1 MLSIYPMV
9 DLDGAIERA
18 TTAMYDTQ
26 LASGAWDARSDVGP
40 VSTAN
45 VLVTFDH
52 LGVLTDDER
61 TRGLSWLR
69 SAQRADGSFAAYPFA
84 LEGGLSVTAQCWAA
98 LSLGHDD
105 ASREACARARRFVEA
120 AGGAEAVRALMKTGD
135 VGAIYLAV
143 AGLLPADRL
152 PAPPLVWSLLDPAVR
167 FMANRVHFGIVMG
180 SLELGL
186 IARELQGKLAHRS
199 VLERHECARAIEL
212 LRLFQNPDGSWNGNT
227 VQTATAMLGLFAAG
241 VKPHE
246 GALANAIAWTRSR
259 AVNDATGTY
268 YDVFSSDVWTT
279 AFHLRAL
286 LLSGASRREL
296 RVVRGLSWLASLQLE
311 VPQPW
316 PNQRTPRAVR
326 VGGWPFQTGNVTM
339 ADTDDTGVVLSTL
352 KLALEPGDDG
362 LALDPAIAADVR
374 RRIDRA
380 IVFLR
385 AMQNEDGGWGAFVHD
400 LPARRM
406 RGPLY
411 LAPLDVPPDRPLR
424 AMLALLNAP
433 PELGDPST
441 EDLVGR
447 VLHGLGSAGLSV
459 GDPMV
464 DRALAF
470 LTRMQ
475 TTQGSWW
482 ARWLTNYL
490 PGTAYA
496 VTGALAAGARGEPW
510 RSGVRFL
517 KERQNP
523 DGGWGESPDSY
534 RDPSLAGRGES
545 SAPMTGLVCAALI
558 EAGERSSAVTSAIDH
573 LLDRQLRDGTWDNG
587 RYVVTNIPP
596 SDFYT
601 YEGARLHLPLEALAR
616 HRVRR

>member
-1 MLSIYPMV
+1 MV
-9 DLDGAIERA
+9 DLDGAIERS
-18 TTAMYDTQ
+18 TTAVYDTQ
-26 LASGAWDARSDVGP
+26 LDSGAWDARSDVGP

-52 LGVLTDDER
+52 LGVLTEDER
-61 TRGLSWLR
+61 QRGLAWLR
-69 SAQRADGSFAAYPFA
+69 AAQRPDGSFAAYPFA
-84 LEGGLSVTAQCWAA
+84 REGGLSVTAQCWAA

-105 ASREACARARRFVEA
+105 ASRDACARARRFVEA
-120 AGGAEAVRALMKTGD
+120 RGGPEAVRSLMKTGD
-135 VGAIYLAV
+135 VGAIYLAL
-143 AGLLPADRL
+143 AGLLSADRL
-152 PAPPLVWSLLDPAVR
+152 PAPPLIWSLFDPAVR
-167 FMANRVHFGIVMG
+167 FMADRVHFGIVMG
-180 SLELGL
+180 SLQLGL
-186 IARELQGKLAHRS
+186 IARELQGKLAHRNI
-199 VLERHECARAIEL
+199 LERHECARAIEL

-246 GALANAIAWTRSR
+246 DALAKAIAWTRSR
-259 AVNDATGTY
+259 AVNDALGTY
-268 YDVFSSDVWTT
+268 YDVFSTDVWTT

-296 RVVRGLSWLASLQLE
+296 RVVRALSWLASHQLE

-339 ADTDDTGVVLSTL
+339 ADTDDTGIVLSTL
-352 KLALEPGDDG
+352 KLALMPGDDG
-362 LALDPAIAADVR
+362 HVLDPAIAADLQR
-374 RRIDRA
+374 RSERA
-380 IVFLR
+380 IGFLR

-400 LPARRM
+400 LPGHRRA
-406 RGPLY
+406 GPLY
-411 LAPLDVPPDRPLR
+411 GEPLDVPPDQPLR
-424 AMLALLNAP
+424 AMLALLDAP

-447 VLHGLGSAGLSV
+447 VLHGLGSAGLTV
-459 GDPMV
+459 GDPMI
-464 DRALAF
+464 DRALSF

-475 TTQGSWW
+475 TSEGSWW

-496 VTGALAAGARGEPW
+496 VTGALAAGAGGEVW
-510 RSGVRFL
+510 RHGIRYL
-517 KERQNP
+517 NGRQNL

-534 RDPSLAGRGES
+534 RDPAQSGRGES

-558 EAGERSSAVTSAIDH
+558 EAGAHSSAIPSAIDH
-573 LLDRQLRDGTWDNG
+573 LLAAQLPDGTWDNG
-587 RYVVTNIPP
+587 TYVVTNIPP

-616 HRVRR
+616 HRSTRA

>member
-1 MLSIYPMV
+1 MV
-9 DLDGAIERA
+9 DLGGAIERSVA
-18 TTAMYDTQ
+18 AMYDTQ
-26 LASGAWDARSDVGP
+26 LDGGSWDSRSDVGP

-45 VLVTFDH
+45 VLVTLDH

-61 TRGLSWLR
+61 AQGVAWLR
-69 SAQRADGSFAAYPFA
+69 GAQRDDGSFWAYPFA
-84 LEGGLSVTAQCWAA
+84 SEGGLSVTAQCWAA
-98 LSLGHDD
+98 LSLGRDE
-105 ASREACARARRFVEA
+105 ASRAASERARRFVDVR
-120 AGGAEAVRALMKTGD
+120 GGPEAVCSLMKTGD

-143 AGLLPADRL
+143 AGLLPPDRL
-152 PAPPLVWSLLDPAVR
+152 PAPPLVWSLFDPAVR
-167 FMANRVHFGIVMG
+167 FMADRVHFGIVMG

-186 IARELQGKLAHRS
+186 IARERQGKLTQRNL
-199 VLERHECARAIEL
+199 LERHECARAIEL
-212 LRLFQNPDGSWNGNT
+212 LRLYQNPDGSWNGNT

-246 GALANAIAWTRSR
+246 PALSNALAWTRAR
-259 AVNDATGTY
+259 AVSEQHGTF
-268 YDVFSSDVWTT
+268 YDVFSTDVWTT

-316 PNQRTPRAVR
+316 PNQRTRRAVR

-352 KLALEPGDDG
+352 MLALQPGEDG
-362 LALDPAIAADVR
+362 HLLDPAIAADLQ

-380 IVFLR
+380 IPFLR
-385 AMQNEDGGWGAFVHD
+385 AMQNQDGGWGAFVHD
-400 LPARRM
+400 LPARRVP
-406 RGPLY
+406 GPLY
-411 LAPLDVPPDRPLR
+411 AKPLDVPPDRPLR
-424 AMLALLNAP
+424 AMLTLLDAP

-447 VLHGLGSAGLSV
+447 VLHGLGSAGLGV
-459 GDPMV
+459 GDPMIA
-464 DRALAF
+464 RALSF

-475 TTQGSWW
+475 STEGSWW

-496 VTGALAAGARGEPW
+496 VTGALAAGATGEPW
-510 RSGVRFL
+510 RLGVRFL
-517 KERQNP
+517 KERQNV
-523 DGGWGESPDSY
+523 DGGWGEDPDSY
-534 RDPSLAGRGES
+534 RDPSRAGRGES

-558 EAGERSSAVTSAIDH
+558 ETGDRSNVVTAGIDH
-573 LLDRQLRDGTWDNG
+573 LLASQRGDGTWDNG
-587 RYVVTNIPP
+587 RYVVTNVPP

-616 HRVRR
+616 HRAAGG